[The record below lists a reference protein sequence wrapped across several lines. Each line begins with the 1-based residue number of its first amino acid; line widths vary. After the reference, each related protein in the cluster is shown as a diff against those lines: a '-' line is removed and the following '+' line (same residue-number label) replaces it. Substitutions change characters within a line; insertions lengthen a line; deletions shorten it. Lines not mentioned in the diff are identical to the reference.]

1 MEDKYFIQINH
12 ENVLGDLF
20 PQVYT
25 AYSYTITGVTGNC
38 YCIEL
43 ISSSTESVTGITI
56 VLSSMTDVLSGGTN
70 GSSLLTGLTI
80 PILIRE
86 DTTDMGYYSV
96 FDGAILQSNV
106 VTNFVFSANTRN
118 PNRYYFYNTS
128 EQELKNFLQLS
139 NYTVNWGD
147 NTAIETITSY
157 SPNFIF
163 HNYADNGV
171 YTITLTQTTPWG
183 TNQIEKTI
191 SVPFTGTTIEDPKGT
206 AYFTSNVG
214 AWSGIPISYD
224 YIFTGDSINLISV
237 QTSDNYTTV
246 PFFISGYTSSRISEL
261 KQYGAN
267 PYPLFNP
274 IVLNGQQYG
283 IITTKSSVYTGYT
296 IQGVNYYDF
305 ADGTTAY
312 IFTSSGLTSN
322 WMVQSALTKN
332 ESLLNIVSDPEV
344 MSDVFIERGKNS
356 ALERVQRLGEV
367 DNIGDLEQYGYRFFN
382 FVDFNNIKKP
392 G

>member
-1 MEDKYFIQINH
+1 MEDKYYIQINH
-12 ENVLGDLF
+12 QNILGDLY

-43 ISSSTESVTGITI
+43 ISSSTENVTGTTI
-56 VLSSMTDVLSGGTN
+56 SLLPMATVLSGGTN
-70 GSSLLTGLTI
+70 GTSLLTGLTV
-80 PILIRE
+80 PILFRE
-86 DTTDMGYYSV
+86 DTTDVGYYSV
-96 FDGAILQSNV
+96 FDGAVLQANV
-106 VTNFVFSANTRN
+106 VTNFVFSASPRN

-139 NYTVNWGD
+139 NYTVDWGD
-147 NTAIETITSY
+147 NTLTQSITTT

-163 HNYADNGV
+163 HNYANSGV
-171 YTITLTQTTPWG
+171 YTILLTQTTPWG
-183 TNQIEKTI
+183 TNQIRKTI
-191 SVPFTGTTIEDPKGT
+191 SVPFTGTTIDNPRGT

-214 AWSGIPISYD
+214 AWSGIPVSYD
-224 YIFTGDSINLISV
+224 YIFTGDSLNIISV
-237 QTSDNYTTV
+237 QTSDNYTLV
-246 PFFISGYTSSRISEL
+246 PFFISGYTSSRINEL

-283 IITTKSSVYTGYT
+283 IITTKSSTYTGYT
-296 IQGVNYYDF
+296 IQGVNYFDF
-305 ADGTTAY
+305 PDGTTAY
-312 IFTSSGLTSN
+312 IFESSGLTSN
-322 WMVQSALTKN
+322 WMVQSAMTKN
-332 ESLLNIVSDPEV
+332 EALMNIVMDPQVWSDI
-344 MSDVFIERGKNS
+344 FIERGKNS